1 VEGNGH
7 PPTTQFVV
15 KFANEIGFGGPFN
28 ADKAREEIELN
39 GKRDENDT
47 AYSNVEWIREWDGVK
62 QGRERSVAD
71 FIEDGQKTPAFQFAR
86 ETPLVEVG
94 TGVGTTRAFPPG
106 LARLTRTVEP
116 KPLNQ
121 NP

>member
-1 VEGNGH
+1 LLALRLQQATESAAARPLETPGEYAGASVEGNGH

-15 KFANEIGFGGPFN
+15 KFANEIGFGVPFN

-71 FIEDGQKTPAFQFAR
+71 FIEDG
-86 ETPLVEVG
+86 
-94 TGVGTTRAFPPG
+94 
-106 LARLTRTVEP
+106 
-116 KPLNQ
+116 
-121 NP
+121 